1 MGKQPAHSRR
11 SNQQRS
17 SKYIH
22 DSNVTQAI
30 EALAAAILRS
40 SHLKAAY
47 KAYHA
52 NALEASSGAY
62 ETYCHGILGVQRDV
76 TAACNA
82 WLALLAE
89 QAARAQ
95 ASPEK
100 KKRKGSK
107 QVCVSCGFGMPIN
120 VSRT

>member
-1 MGKQPAHSRR
+1 MGKQPAHLRK

-30 EALAAAILRS
+30 QALASAILRS
-40 SHLKAAY
+40 AHLNAAY

-52 NALEASSGAY
+52 NALEASSGVY

-82 WLALLAE
+82 WLASLAE

-100 KKRKGSK
+100 IKRKGSK
-107 QVCVSCGFGMPIN
+107 CVSSGLGMPIN

>member
-1 MGKQPAHSRR
+1 MGKQPAHLRK

-30 EALAAAILRS
+30 EALAVAILRS
-40 SHLKAAY
+40 AHLKAAY
-47 KAYHA
+47 KA
-52 NALEASSGAY
+52 GAY

-82 WLALLAE
+82 WLASLAE

-107 QVCVSCGFGMPIN
+107 QVCVSSGFGMPIN